1 MAIPE
6 KGKNKEEVLRIL
18 DDYKKDDVKWR
29 EGKVFAYTFSAG
41 LEADEVIKEAYM
53 KYLSENGLDPTSFP
67 SLARIDTEVVRFVAD
82 LLRGGPDA
90 VGNFTSGGTE
100 SIMLAIKTARDR
112 AAAEKGITKPEMV
125 VPQSAHSAFHKA
137 AQYFGVKLVMTKC
150 DDDFRA
156 NVEAMRGAINENTV
170 ILVGS
175 APSYAQGVMD
185 PIPEIGQLALEHDI
199 LFHVDACMGGIM
211 LSFMREMEE
220 FDIPDFDFTVPGVT
234 SVSADLH
241 KFGYAAKG
249 ASVIVYK
256 NKEIREH
263 QIFATTATTAYAMF
277 NATML
282 SSRSGGPMAGAWAII
297 NYLGRE
303 GYEQIIREVM
313 DGVKRMYEGINAIDG
328 LYILGKPIMSIFAFA
343 SEDINVFQLA
353 DEMTKRGWHIQ
364 GQFSNENTPHNIHL
378 TFMRTNVPR
387 VEEFLKDLKECVE
400 EVKSSDNKIDFEAV
414 REQVENMLT
423 TFGDDAANQLLAI
436 GGLED
441 TGTSSR
447 IEEMAMINTIMDALP
462 TDVSKELLVK
472 FVNNLYR

>member
-1 MAIPE
+1 MSIPV
-6 KGKNKEEVLRIL
+6 KGKSKDEIIKIL
-18 DDYKKDDVKWR
+18 DEYKKDDVNWR
-29 EGKVFAYTFSAG
+29 DGKVFAYTFSAG

-53 KYLSENGLDPTSFP
+53 KFLSENGLDPTSFP
-67 SLARIDTEVVRFVAD
+67 SLARLDTEVVRFVCD

-100 SIMLAIKTARDR
+100 SIMLAIKTARDK
-112 AAAEKGITKPEMV
+112 AAAEKGITRPEMV

-156 NVEAMRGAINENTV
+156 NVDAMREAINENTI

-185 PIPEIGQLALEHDI
+185 PIAEIGQLALKHDL
-199 LFHVDACMGGIM
+199 LFHVDGCMGGIM

-234 SVSADLH
+234 SISADLH

-249 ASVIVYK
+249 ASVVVYR

-313 DGVKRMYEGINAIDG
+313 GGVKKLFEGINAIDG
-328 LYILGKPIMSIFAFA
+328 LYVLGNPIMSIFSFA
-343 SEDINVFQLA
+343 SKDINVFQLT
-353 DEMTKRGWHIQ
+353 DQMTKRGWHIQ
-364 GQFSNENTPHNIHL
+364 NQFSNENTPHNIHL
-378 TFMRTNVPR
+378 TCMRTNIPR
-387 VEEFLKDLKECVE
+387 VEEFLKDLRECVE
-400 EVKSSDNKIDFEAV
+400 EVKNSDNKIDFKAV
-414 REQVENMLT
+414 REQLENMLSS
-423 TFGDDAANQLLAI
+423 FGDDAVNQLLTI
-436 GGLED
+436 GGLD
-441 TGTSSR
+441 DNSSR
-447 IEEMAMINTIMDALP
+447 IEEMAMISTILDALP
-462 TDVSKELLVK
+462 KDVSKELLVK
-472 FVNNLYR
+472 FVNNLYK